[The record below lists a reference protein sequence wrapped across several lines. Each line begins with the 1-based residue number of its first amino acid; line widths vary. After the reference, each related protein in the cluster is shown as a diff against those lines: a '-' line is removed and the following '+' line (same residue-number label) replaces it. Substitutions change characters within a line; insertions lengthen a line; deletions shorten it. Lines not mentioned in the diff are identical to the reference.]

1 MDVMLGFLSQYI
13 GAAELVGKPPVTMT
27 IGRVT
32 LEKVES
38 MKIGDDEGKGKEK
51 DRVII
56 YFENSKSGR
65 GWLLNRTNA
74 ECIKELWGR
83 ETDAWIGKR
92 ITLHAQNVRVGPKM
106 EPGIRVLGTPEIT
119 EPKQF
124 QLKLPRKKPIPM
136 TLLPTGKKAPAPA
149 DATEPAESTEAAS

>member
-13 GAAELVGKPPVTMT
+13 SAAELVGKPPVTMT